1 MYLCMC
7 VCVRARAEIPIFALP
22 LFDQASPVD
31 TLLGVC
37 LPIVGALFALILVAG
52 TLTLCH
58 RLVRVWCFGARFADD
73 DVSSATIKERE
84 TVERLRAL
92 PTRTLDSGDP
102 ELEEAGEDGGAE
114 CALCLSAFLRGD
126 TIRVLPCR
134 HAFHCECVDR
144 WLIGMCAPIHAPPPP
159 LPPVPVGAEACCPL
173 SLLSH
178 APSPCAPHFSRW
190 LQSRRSIKH
199 ASVQC
204 ASKTRSL
211 SWCHQGA
218 LPTRASFT
226 RSIPGRLAGCG
237 GVADGTAAQRG
248 HDSVRRQRLISPL
261 EALSPRLPHQAM
273 PPQVHG
279 ATELDEVVT
288 DHVAGVSEVELCA
301 TSDAEK

>member
-1 MYLCMC
+1 MYVC
-7 VCVRARAEIPIFALP
+7 VCARARAQIPIFALP

-102 ELEEAGEDGGAE
+102 ELEEASEDGGAE

-134 HAFHCECVDR
+134 HAFHCECIDR

-159 LPPVPVGAEACCPL
+159 LPPVPVGAEAAMACRPL

-178 APSPCAPHFSRW
+178 APSPCAPH
-190 LQSRRSIKH
+190 L
-199 ASVQC
+199 
-204 ASKTRSL
+204 SL
-211 SWCHQGA
+211 
-218 LPTRASFT
+218 
-226 RSIPGRLAGCG
+226 
-237 GVADGTAAQRG
+237 
-248 HDSVRRQRLISPL
+248 
-261 EALSPRLPHQAM
+261 
-273 PPQVHG
+273 
-279 ATELDEVVT
+279 
-288 DHVAGVSEVELCA
+288 
-301 TSDAEK
+301 